1 MEEEKKINDTNPSEE
16 NPDIKEKNVSNENDI
31 NLDIVYVDHNDYNPD
46 VYADRIEEKRADF
59 FKAYKASRRNSNIAT
74 IVVLVIAVVSVILI
88 TSEPMVCKII
98 GWVLAGLAVAGM
110 IAYYIVNHNKL
121 PNKANDFIKEIS
133 YSINQRVFDDP
144 KYSKVE
150 YNPKEKMQISD
161 IVSDN
166 VYTNIEKIPSRNIVR
181 GRFDNHGF
189 LCSDI
194 GLYEAGNK
202 KSKAPLFV
210 GKYVSMQ
217 NDLHFEGRY
226 VLVSKAANPV
236 DLPNSVSDL
245 SVLSEDEKHVIY
257 GPENGKFN
265 EDLGREFLSR
275 INHIEVKEYLLGLAI
290 VIWAGHTAGYLSYGD
305 EVMSI
310 PFDKSF
316 NLPANEQFRSN
327 LRELLE
333 AFRKILK

>member
-1 MEEEKKINDTNPSEE
+1 M
-16 NPDIKEKNVSNENDI
+16 
-31 NLDIVYVDHNDYNPD
+31 
-46 VYADRIEEKRADF
+46 
-59 FKAYKASRRNSNIAT
+59 
-74 IVVLVIAVVSVILI
+74 
-88 TSEPMVCKII
+88 
-98 GWVLAGLAVAGM
+98 
-110 IAYYIVNHNKL
+110 
-121 PNKANDFIKEIS
+121 
-133 YSINQRVFDDP
+133 
-144 KYSKVE
+144 
-150 YNPKEKMQISD
+150 
-161 IVSDN
+161 
-166 VYTNIEKIPSRNIVR
+166 
-181 GRFDNHGF
+181 
-189 LCSDI
+189 
-194 GLYEAGNK
+194 
-202 KSKAPLFV
+202 
-210 GKYVSMQ
+210 
-217 NDLHFEGRY
+217 
-226 VLVSKAANPV
+226 
-236 DLPNSVSDL
+236 PNSVSDL